1 MKKLLIL
8 LFITTV
14 LFSCSDQEI
23 VKIEDQS
30 DSKTNFAQSMRT
42 FAGDSLILENPY
54 SLENMRLALNTI
66 KNKDKSSSYLSAEN
80 FQINASHLY
89 IKFKPR
95 NEEEEGLLKADS
107 TMYLF
112 DYRLDVEYKS
122 SFLENRPVT
131 GDSIPEYY
139 TAIPIDKALPNVPY
153 ETLEQLY
160 IPEQDTYFA
169 NTQEIEKYLINDKIN
184 NKTDLFNHLIFNAF
198 VQTNNEDEVLEPG
211 STATQRWFFGKRWR
225 PKGTITIHDDRLKQ
239 IPLEGAKILMRQW
252 FTVDSGITGAN
263 GYFQTGTVRGHAR
276 YIIQWER
283 ADWSIR
289 SGWFGQA
296 ELRGPNLKNEDW
308 NHYIDNA
315 NGAGNAQQY
324 YGTIHRAAHYYFYKN
339 IDGLRRPPHR
349 AFFRGQ
355 IKFAA
360 YLVSSGTSYNAVHTT
375 SFQSINPLLNQPWPT
390 ITIKRYNLNSS
401 VILGTTFHE
410 LAHSTHARHRGLLR
424 FTQSETR
431 MRETYAKTIEW
442 YLTTK
447 MYRDIRPDLNI
458 IYRSNFQYDY
468 PAFDPDFTVYTSLMV
483 DLIDNFNQ
491 RTEYGNIYVLD
502 NVSGFTINQ
511 VENEVMQTRKFSE
524 LKTNLID
531 NYDNPT
537 EGNLNELFNNW

>member
-1 MKKLLIL
+1 
-8 LFITTV
+8 
-14 LFSCSDQEI
+14 
-23 VKIEDQS
+23 
-30 DSKTNFAQSMRT
+30 MRT
-42 FAGDSLILENPY
+42 FAGDSLILQNPY
-54 SLENMRLALNTI
+54 SLENMRLALNNI
-66 KNKDKSSSYLSAEN
+66 RNKNKASSYLTEEN
-80 FQINASHLY
+80 FEIKTSHLY
-89 IKFKPR
+89 VKFKPS

-122 SFLENRPVT
+122 SFLDNRTVK
-131 GDSIPEYY
+131 GDSIPNYY
-139 TAIPIDKALPNVPY
+139 TAIPINKVLPNVPY
-153 ETLEQLY
+153 EVLEELY
-160 IPEQDTYFA
+160 IPEQDDYFMD
-169 NTQEIEKYLINDKIN
+169 TVEIEKYLITDKIN

-198 VQTNNEDEVLEPG
+198 VQTNNEDEVLEPE
-211 STATQRWFFGKRWR
+211 STLSQRWFFGKRWR
-225 PKGTITIHDDRLKQ
+225 PKGSITIYDDELKQ

-252 FTVDSGITGAN
+252 FTISSGITNSN

-289 SGWFGQA
+289 SGWIGQA
-296 ELRGPNLKNEDW
+296 ELRGPNLKNQDW

-315 NGAGNAQQY
+315 NGAGNPQQY
-324 YGTIHRAAHYYFYKN
+324 YGTIHRAAHYYFYKD
-339 IDGLRRPPHR
+339 IGGLRRPPHR

-360 YLVSSGTSYNAVHTT
+360 YLESSGTSYNAVHTT

-390 ITIKRYNLNSS
+390 ITMRRYNLNSS

-424 FTQSETR
+424 FTQSESR
-431 MRETYAKTIEW
+431 MRETYAQTIEW

-447 MYRDIRPDLNI
+447 MYHEIRPDLG
-458 IYRSNFQYDY
+458 FV
-468 PAFDPDFTVYTSLMV
+468 FDDNYQDWSPQFSATNPTYLTYTSLMV

-491 RTEYGNIYVLD
+491 RTEYGNQYVID

-524 LKTNLID
+524 LKTNLI
-531 NYDNPT
+531 NNFDNPT
-537 EGNLNELFNNW
+537 EGNLTELFNNW

>member
-14 LFSCSDQEI
+14 LFSCSDQDI
-23 VKIEDQS
+23 TKIEDGS
-30 DSKTNFAQSMRT
+30 VLKTNFAETMRT

-160 IPEQDTYFA
+160 IPEQDIYFA

-211 STATQRWFFGKRWR
+211 STATQRWFFGRRWT
-225 PKGTITIHDDRLKQ
+225 PKGTIRIWDDLYKE

-276 YIIQWER
+276 YILQWER
-283 ADWSIR
+283 HQYSIR
-289 SGWFGQA
+289 SGSGGQA
-296 ELRGPNLKNEDW
+296 ELRGPNLKNQDW
-308 NHYIDNA
+308 NHTIT
-315 NGAGNAQQY
+315 NGTHDEY
-324 YGTIHRAAHYYFYKN
+324 YGHIHRAAHHYYYKDIQQLN
-339 IDGLRRPPHR
+339 RPHQNGFWRPQMKI
-349 AFFRGQ
+349 AAKYEPNGQ
-355 IKFAA
+355 INGIH
-360 YLVSSGTSYNAVHTT
+360 YSLVLNPFGFFNNIKIFNPH
-375 SFQSINPLLNQPWPT
+375 FQSWRIYATT
-390 ITIKRYNLNSS
+390 I
-401 VILGTTFHE
+401 HE
-410 LAHSTHARHRGLLR
+410 LTHSAHFTANKLKFILTHDKVKESWARGVQGVL
-424 FTQSETR
+424 TR
-431 MRETYAKTIEW
+431 MVYPN
-442 YLTTK
+442 YLEPE
-447 MYRDIRPDLNI
+447 IRPE
-458 IYRSNFQYDY
+458 
-468 PAFDPDFTVYTSLMV
+468 YTLV
-483 DLIDNFNQ
+483 VRDLIDNNYKYGD
-491 RTEYGNIYVLD
+491 TEVTGDLTSGYTIKELEISLAKTWLDWRINI
-502 NVSGFTINQ
+502 INDHT
-511 VENEVMQTRKFSE
+511 NNSE
-524 LKTNLID
+524 QHVQDTFIFWN
-531 NYDNPT
+531 
-537 EGNLNELFNNW
+537 

>member
-23 VKIEDQS
+23 TKIEDES
-30 DSKTNFAQSMRT
+30 VLKTNFAETMRT

-131 GDSIPEYY
+131 GDSIPDYY

-153 ETLEQLY
+153 ETLEELY
-160 IPEQDTYFA
+160 IPEQDIYFA

-211 STATQRWFFGKRWR
+211 STATQRWFFGRRWT
-225 PKGTITIHDDRLKQ
+225 PKGTIRIWDDLYKE

-276 YIIQWER
+276 YILQWER
-283 ADWSIR
+283 YQYSIR
-289 SGWFGQA
+289 SGSGGQA
-296 ELRGPNLKNEDW
+296 ERRGPNLKNQDW
-308 NHYIDNA
+308 NYLIT
-315 NGAGNAQQY
+315 NGTHDEY
-324 YGTIHRAAHYYFYKN
+324 YGHIHRAAHHYYYKYIHQLN
-339 IDGLRRPPHR
+339 RPHQNGFWNP
-349 AFFRGQ
+349 Q
-355 IKFAA
+355 MKIAA
-360 YLVSSGTSYNAVHTT
+360 KYEPNS
-375 SFQSINPLLNQPWPT
+375 SINASHTSNYFNPFGVFNK
-390 ITIKRYNLNSS
+390 IRVYNPQNDSFDVYGT
-401 VILGTTFHE
+401 VIHE
-410 LAHSTHARHRGLLR
+410 LAHSSHFSANKVKFRNTD
-424 FTQSETR
+424 TKVIESW
-431 MRETYAKTIEW
+431 AKGVQW
-442 YLTTK
+442 SLTK
-447 MYRDIRPDLNI
+447 MVYPDYYTGQYLPNYRLVVR
-458 IYRSNFQYDY
+458 
-468 PAFDPDFTVYTSLMV
+468 
-483 DLIDNFNQ
+483 DLIDNDNK
-491 RTEYGNIYVLD
+491 YGY
-502 NVSGFTINQ
+502 SGLLYENTKDYTIKQ
-511 VENEVMQTRKFSE
+511 IENSLGKTWNEW
-524 LKTNLID
+524 KTNIINDHD
-531 NYDNPT
+531 NNT
-537 EGNLNELFNNW
+537 EQYVESTFNYWN